1 MRVLIRFYRFLIT
14 ISMQVSLDD
23 FMGTVAAEPLL
34 IEAFGQCLPTDSA
47 VVSFFST
54 LQV

>member
-1 MRVLIRFYRFLIT
+1 MLPL
-14 ISMQVSLDD
+14 SQVSLDD
-23 FMGTVAAEPLL
+23 FMGTVTAEPLL

>member
-1 MRVLIRFYRFLIT
+1 
-14 ISMQVSLDD
+14 
-23 FMGTVAAEPLL
+23 MGTVTAEPLL